1 MTNKRPKPE
10 EIVSKLPQVEVLMGQ
25 GMSRLDAI
33 RQIGVVKQT
42 YYRWRKQYGGMG
54 VDQLKELKRLQKG
67 NERLRRAVS
76 DLTLDKLIL
85 KETARENFRALLVEE
100 LASITFEATSNFLN
114 FELVEFWGNIDPHKD
129 MYLMDVLM
137 KPDWSL
143 I

>member
-1 MTNKRPKPE
+1 
-10 EIVSKLPQVEVLMGQ
+10 MG
-25 GMSRLDAI
+25 L
-33 RQIGVVKQT
+33 
-42 YYRWRKQYGGMG
+42 
-54 VDQLKELKRLQKG
+54 DQLKELKRLQKE

-129 MYLMDVLM
+129 TYLMDLLM
-137 KPDWSL
+137 KPDWLL